1 VGGVLRTGLL
11 FGGKSAEH
19 RVSVVSARG
28 VAAGFHRD
36 RIECIPLAV
45 TRSGRWLPPDISR
58 RILEGDAVEVAEPD
72 PAAGSILG
80 RPGGGGLFLSR
91 PGEVALPIQLDVV
104 FPVIHGWG
112 GEDGRIQAF
121 LELAG
126 IPFVGA
132 GVAGS
137 AVAMDKGLARSI
149 LERERVPMAPWRCLT
164 AVEIGRAAGRIG
176 EELMVAPG
184 FPLFVKPANGG
195 SSVGIS
201 RVEHPGDLASALE
214 LALAHDTRVVVE
226 QALDA
231 REIECAVL
239 GNSRPEAAEPG
250 EVVPGAEFY
259 TYDDKYHDGRAKLHI
274 PADLPEDTMNRIRSL
289 ALQVFRC
296 LDLSGMARIDF
307 LIDRQSGVVYFN
319 EANTIPGFTPIS
331 MYAKLW
337 EAAGLPYP
345 ELLNRLVELALER
358 RR

>member
-1 VGGVLRTGLL
+1 MGGLIRTGLL
-11 FGGKSAEH
+11 FGGNSVEH

-28 VAAGFHRD
+28 VAAGFD
-36 RIECIPLAV
+36 PERIECIPI
-45 TRSGRWLPPDISR
+45 TRP
-58 RILEGDAVEVAEPD
+58 ILEGDAVEVHEPD

-80 RPGGGGLFLSR
+80 RPGGGGLLLSR
-91 PGEVALPIQLDVV
+91 PGEEALPLQLDLV

-126 IPFVGA
+126 VPYVGA

-137 AVAMDKGLARSI
+137 AVAMDKGLARGI
-149 LERERVPMAPWRCLT
+149 LEREGMPMAAWRCL
-164 AVEIGRAAGRIG
+164 AAGEIQRTGSGIL
-176 EELMVAPG
+176 EQLASVPG

-195 SSVGIS
+195 SSLGIS
-201 RVEHPGDLASALE
+201 RVERRQDLSAALE

-239 GNSRPEAAEPG
+239 GNREPEAAAPG
-250 EVVPGAEFY
+250 EVLPGAEFY
-259 TYDDKYHDGRAKLHI
+259 TYDDKYHDGRAELHI
-274 PADLPEDTMNRIRSL
+274 PADLTVETMDRIRTM

-296 LDLSGMARIDF
+296 LDLAGMARIDF
-307 LIDRQSGVVYFN
+307 LMDRRTGVVYFN

-337 EAAGLPYP
+337 EAAGLTYP
-345 ELLNRLVELALER
+345 ELLNRLIALALER
-358 RR
+358 AR